1 MNRLVSYKTT
11 ADILFNDG
19 ITPAMKGFRL
29 LIFTVNGILFDGE
42 AVSKSLKN
50 AVCRLGL
57 DSDKAY
63 RAVRSCAEA
72 YARRKGAA
80 VLPVHSFIAEL
91 SERVAKRCYF
101 ADFSHD
107 ESNLSHYVP
116 GTLF

>member
-50 AVCRLGL
+50 AVCREKKG
-57 DSDKAY
+57 
-63 RAVRSCAEA
+63 RSRS
-72 YARRKGAA
+72 AR
-80 VLPVHSFIAEL
+80 SFVYSRTFRTCGKKML
-91 SERVAKRCYF
+91 LRGFF
-101 ADFSHD
+101 AR
-107 ESNLSHYVP
+107 
-116 GTLF
+116 

>member
-29 LIFTVNGILFDGE
+29 LIFTVLFDGE

-80 VLPVHSFIAEL
+80 VLSVRSFIAEL

-101 ADFSHD
+101 ADFSRD

>member
-11 ADILFNDG
+11 ANILLNDG
-19 ITPAMKGFRL
+19 IAPTMNGFRL

-42 AVSKSLKN
+42 TVSKSLKN
-50 AVCRLGL
+50 AVNKLGL

-72 YARRKGAA
+72 YARKSGSA
-80 VLPVHSFIAEL
+80 VLSVRAFISAL
-91 SERVAKRCYF
+91 SERVAKSCYR
-101 ADFSHD
+101 ADFSR
-107 ESNLSHYVP
+107 EENASSGYFP